1 MIPGG
6 AASPSLQ
13 LVHPE
18 RRVTRTP
25 LPDGWRARWPALW
38 IPGTC
43 MGCMCLCR
51 PLGGQHTGPNSRTG
65 PTAGR
70 SGTRLGVAFM
80 PLSSL
85 SLKTSVG
92 QRGDQSPTAG
102 TDLKTQAFPG
112 SRQGCSTARMKAVPG
127 QGSLPCSSRSH
138 TRRGLGKPAQHPG
151 PSTQR
156 RESGPGAGSHQ
167 DVRGRV

>member
-6 AASPSLQ
+6 PRPPASGWC
-13 LVHPE
+13 
-18 RRVTRTP
+18 TP
-25 LPDGWRARWPALW
+25 KGGSPGLHFPTDGEHAGPHLGPAW
-38 IPGTC
+38 G
-43 MGCMCLCR
+43 GCVSA
-51 PLGGQHTGPNSRTG
+51 GPWGDSTLG
-65 PTAGR
+65 PTGGAAE
-70 SGTRLGVAFM
+70 GTDCRQERHTLGDCFYALV
-80 PLSSL
+80 LSEPQNIS
-85 SLKTSVG
+85 G

-127 QGSLPCSSRSH
+127 QSSLPCSSRSH
-138 TRRGLGKPAQHPG
+138 TRQGLGKPAQHPG

-156 RESGPGAGSHQ
+156 RESGPGAGSHL